1 MFYKLNI
8 LPQAEKEI
16 NKLPNNIADAIFE
29 EIEKLLDNPSPFGS
43 IKMKNYSNA
52 RLKVR
57 VYHRIKVKKVYRVIY
72 HIEENVCTITII
84 RVGHRNKV
92 YN

>member
-1 MFYKLNI
+1 
-8 LPQAEKEI
+8 
-16 NKLPNNIADAIFE
+16 
-29 EIEKLLDNPSPFGS
+29 
-43 IKMKNYSNA
+43 MKNYSNA
-52 RLKVR
+52 RLKLR